1 MSEQQQQVTKKS
13 PTDFLNL
20 ILGQRVFVRLNSGI
34 DYKGVLAC
42 LDGYMN
48 IALEQTEEYVDGEL
62 RNRYGDAF
70 IRGNN
75 VLYIST
81 AQMDSE
87 SVQNFCAVTGA
98 EPDVALGYLQVSE
111 NNVEQAISLYFENG
125 GQALQSHGATAP
137 TAASDTGMS
146 AGAGLEPD
154 FNDAARAPIASRRE
168 VLVDGYGGR
177 GFGNMATYGGYMRDT
192 SHSAARSIFNQGS
205 AAAGRVPFRDF
216 AQEAADIAGGDSAS
230 ARRNRLAELFKPP
243 FDIMHRGDLASA
255 RLAARESGKWL
266 LLNIQEVSDFR
277 CQALNRDIW
286 RQQIIKDAVSKDFV
300 FFQISTDTT
309 EGTRLVT
316 MYSATEFPFVAAL
329 DPRTGEMKRIFLQLT
344 NVSDML
350 EDMANFVLDSPPPLA
365 SSSSAVAHSSG
376 AIASTRAYGGL
387 HNMTEE
393 EQLAAAIAASELD
406 GSNTRQSSR
415 SGGTARNAINVGS
428 DSEDSYGDGS
438 DDGSFSEIRTISS
451 DSEGYDYHDVDDDD
465 DDYDEMDIDAV
476 SDANERLAAQRAAAA
491 AVTADTV
498 QGDVHAP
505 VSDVPKSWYSLLP
518 NEAPAEPDLGPA
530 VTRIQLRFPDGRRV
544 VRRFAKSDR
553 VSTIF
558 QYLKATLPE
567 AANDIPEVMFM
578 GNRIEDS
585 RDQTIEEAKLVNA
598 SIVIDI

>member
-1 MSEQQQQVTKKS
+1 MSKQQQQQQQQQQQVTKKS

-75 VLYIST
+75 V
-81 AQMDSE
+81 
-87 SVQNFCAVTGA
+87 
-98 EPDVALGYLQVSE
+98 SE

-125 GQALQSHGATAP
+125 GQPLQSHGATGT
-137 TAASDTGMS
+137 TAATAVSDAGAADAASTG
-146 AGAGLEPD
+146 AGAGFETN
-154 FNDAARAPIASRRE
+154 FNDSPRAPIAARRD

-177 GFGNMATYGGYMRDT
+177 GFGNVASYGGFMRGA
-192 SHSAARSIFNQGS
+192 SHNAARSIFNQGS
-205 AAAGRVPFRDF
+205 AAAARVPFRDF
-216 AQEAADIAGGDSAS
+216 AQEAAEIAGGDSAS

-243 FDIMHRGDLASA
+243 FDIMHQGDFGSA

-300 FFQISTDTT
+300 FFQISTDTA
-309 EGTRLVT
+309 EGTRLTT

-329 DPRTGEMKRIFLQLT
+329 DPRTGEMKRMFVKLT

-365 SSSSAVAHSSG
+365 SSGGG
-376 AIASTRAYGGL
+376 AAPSTRTYGGL
-387 HNMTEE
+387 HNMSEE

-406 GSNTRQSSR
+406 GNNARRSSR
-415 SGGTARNAINVGS
+415 SGTARNPVNVGS
-428 DSEDSYGDGS
+428 DSEDNYDDGS

-451 DSEGYDYHDVDDDD
+451 ESEDYDYHDIDDDD
-465 DDYDEMDIDAV
+465 DDDDDDEMDIDAV
-476 SDANERLAAQRAAAA
+476 SDANERLAAQR
-491 AVTADTV
+491 TATANIADGGPHTS
-498 QGDVHAP
+498 A
-505 VSDVPKSWYSLLP
+505 SDVPKSWYSLLS
-518 NEAPAEPDLGPA
+518 NETPAEPDLGPT

-578 GNRIEDS
+578 GSRIEDS
-585 RDQTIEEAKLVNA
+585 HDQTIEDAKLVNA